1 MYTRVSGIVAVL
13 LGAVLVSAAAPAPQ
27 RGIVVL
33 GGFQRLPFAAACT
46 GFYPLEAQRLG
57 EQGAA
62 TVGYSIAADGTLQ
75 GLTILRSSGFED
87 LDHALLDCA
96 AGWHVP
102 AILKDGAAV
111 LSPGHQATI
120 RFILSVPLPPERFAE
135 IAAQPQIAWA
145 GDPSVT
151 PSMGIGNTH
160 NCLGFFPGGAHGS
173 GEIRVGY
180 DVDAAGTIS
189 NVTLLK
195 TSGDGALDDAALD
208 CVRLQWRNAPA
219 LKDGAPV
226 ASPGIQACS
235 ISVAQL
241 GLVGSSFQ
249 ASSFSLFAL

>member
-1 MYTRVSGIVAVL
+1 MEGRRVYARVSGIVAVL
-13 LGAVLVSAAAPAPQ
+13 LAAVLLSAAAPPPR
-27 RGIVVL
+27 RGIVAL
-33 GGFQRLPFAAACT
+33 GGFQRLPYAAACT

-75 GLTILRSSGFED
+75 GLTILRSSGFAD

-111 LSPGHQATI
+111 LSAGHQATI
-120 RFILSVPLPPERFAE
+120 RFTLSVPLPPELVAE
-135 IAAQPQIAWA
+135 IAAQPQVAWA

-151 PSMGIGNTH
+151 PSFGIGNTH
-160 NCLGFFPGGAHGS
+160 NCAGFFPGGAHGS
-173 GEIRVGY
+173 GDIHVGY
-180 DVDAAGTIS
+180 DVDIDGTIS
-189 NVTLLK
+189 HVVLLK

-208 CVRLQWRNAPA
+208 CVRTAWRNAPA

-226 ASPGIQACS
+226 ASPGIQA
-235 ISVAQL
+235 IVR
-241 GLVGSSFQ
+241 FTIH
-249 ASSFSLFAL
+249 